1 VYYRALP
8 EPIETE
14 AEMATKAPVAIFNED
29 VYVVAVKGE
38 DQLRGAETSL
48 TPSEL
53 EVLVHIDGKSTIA
66 EIMERIRSLPP
77 QIVMESLESLH
88 WHNLIK
94 VAEEANALDFVE
106 FFSSKTPDSPSPG
119 AVAAAEPEVSDG
131 TSILKQ
137 DGYFVRIARRV
148 ADGRKPA
155 RDQKSSIVVI
165 EDEPHLVKFLRQ
177 FLVLEGFDVRI
188 ATNKSEII
196 KELSSAPRPDLV
208 LLDVML
214 PDADGFDIL
223 LRIRQHPALNT
234 VPVIMLTAKATRD
247 AVLKGLS
254 GGADG
259 YVTKPFEMEILIKAV
274 KTVLGFSTQ

>member
-1 VYYRALP
+1 
-8 EPIETE
+8 
-14 AEMATKAPVAIFNED
+14 MATKAPVAIFKED

-94 VAEEANALDFVE
+94 VAEETNALDFVE

-196 KELSSAPRPDLV
+196 KELSSALRPDLV